1 MSTKNQSNR
10 LPGMVQAKEIN
21 CRVWGEGYVGV
32 HTAVPPA
39 PPPREPHLNLCWRGT
54 LTIQNSPVH
63 GDSGSLSL

>member
-39 PPPREPHLNLCWRGT
+39 PPP
-54 LTIQNSPVH
+54 
-63 GDSGSLSL
+63 GSLT